1 MPLSPEESKLF
12 KKPFGLL
19 IPDEQ
24 VTKARLLDVLKN
36 ASLVITVGDATT
48 QRLAEFG
55 IIPDLAVID
64 GKERRSRRQYPA
76 LYPAAEVCCT
86 NPAGSITRAA
96 IDMLEKSLKG
106 DKPIRVLV
114 EGEEDLLALPI
125 FVMAPEGSVVLYGQP
140 LEGLVVVKIDEAKR
154 KEAKDLM
161 SRITID

>member
-1 MPLSPEESKLF
+1 MPLSPEELKLF

-24 VTKARLLDVLKN
+24 VTKARLLDVLKS

-76 LYPAAEVCCT
+76 LYPAAEVRCT

-106 DKPIRVLV
+106 GKPVRVLV

>member
-1 MPLSPEESKLF
+1 MPLSPEDLKAF

-19 IPDEQ
+19 IPDDQ
-24 VTKARLLDVLKN
+24 VTKVRLLAVLKN
-36 ASLVITVGDATT
+36 ANLVITVGDATT

-55 IIPDLAVID
+55 VIPDLAVID
-64 GKERRSRRQYPA
+64 GRERRSRRDYPTSYKA
-76 LYPAAEVCCT
+76 VEVRCT

-96 IDMLEKSLKG
+96 IDVLEKSLRG
-106 DKPIRVLV
+106 AKPVRVLV

>member
-1 MPLSPEESKLF
+1 MPLSPEELKLF

-19 IPDEQ
+19 IPDDQ
-24 VTKARLLDVLKN
+24 VTKTLLLAILKS

-48 QRLAEFG
+48 QRLSEFG

-64 GKERRSRRQYPA
+64 GRERRSRRDYPA
-76 LYPAAEVCCT
+76 SYKAVEVRCT
-86 NPAGSITRAA
+86 NPAGSITRTAV
-96 IDMLEKSLKG
+96 DVLEKSLKI
-106 DKPIRVLV
+106 DKPVRVLV